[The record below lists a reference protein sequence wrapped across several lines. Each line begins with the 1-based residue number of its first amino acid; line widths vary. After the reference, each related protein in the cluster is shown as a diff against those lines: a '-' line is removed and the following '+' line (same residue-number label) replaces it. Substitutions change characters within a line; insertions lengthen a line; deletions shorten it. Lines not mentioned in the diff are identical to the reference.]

1 MIAPEPYL
9 TACLRV
15 LSHATLEAR
24 RLAAQGKHPSSA
36 GLSASS
42 TEQIWELMDAVHN
55 LPGLIHE
62 WERCDEAWLRLW
74 FVDYDAKWGER
85 SHVRLLAVYESAL
98 KSPHRGV

>member
-15 LSHATLEAR
+15 LHHATLEAR
-24 RLAAQGKHPSSA
+24 LLATKGERQ

-55 LPGLIHE
+55 LPGLIHA
-62 WERCDEAWLRLW
+62 WERCDEAWLRRW
-74 FVDYDAKWGER
+74 FKDYDAKYGDR